1 MYELKAKEYYEGK
14 NETQIRIQQESPW
27 RDFIIFL
34 KGDKRNESDS
44 LLIELGLNEIA
55 REANPKRELEELRKR
70 QEEQDKI
77 IKATLETIVLSKDL
91 NEEQKDNILNQYKPY
106 QVGTDYQANDKFTYN
121 GKVYEVIQAHRSQ
134 SDWLPDSTPALYK
147 EYLNVEIKNE
157 DGSTT
162 EVVADF
168 KQPTGAHDAYKKGD
182 KVLFKGKIYQSKIDA
197 NTFSPEQFADGWEE
211 VVEDKGTE
219 E

>member
-14 NETQIRIQQESPW
+14 DETQVRIQQDNPW

-77 IKATLETIVLSKDL
+77 IKATLETLVLSKDL
-91 NEEQKDNILNQYKPY
+91 NKEQKENILNQYKPY

-121 GKVYEVIQAHRSQ
+121 GKVYEVIQAHTSQ
-134 SDWLPDSTPALYK
+134 ADWAPDSTPALYK

-162 EVVADF
+162 EVVAEY
-168 KQPTGAHDAYKKGD
+168 KQPTGSHDTYKKGD
-182 KVLFKGKIYQSKIDA
+182 KVLFNGKIYKSLIDYNA
-197 NTFSPEQFADGWEE
+197 YSPEEYAQGWE
-211 VVEDKGTE
+211 VVTE
-219 E
+219 

>member
-1 MYELKAKEYYEGK
+1 MYEIKAKEYYQGK
-14 NETQIRIQQESPW
+14 NETQVRIQQENPW

-55 REANPKRELEELRKR
+55 REASPNLAIDKLDNIVKELEKG
-70 QEEQDKI
+70 
-77 IKATLETIVLSKDL
+77 IKTAFETLVLSKNL
-91 NEEQKDNILNQYKPY
+91 SKEQKENILNQYKPY
-106 QVGTDYQANDKFTYN
+106 QIGKVYEENEKFTYKD
-121 GKVYEVIQAHRSQ
+121 KVYEVIQEHTSQ
-134 SDWLPDSTPALYK
+134 TTWLPEATPALYK

-157 DGSTT
+157 NGSTT
-162 EVVADF
+162 EVVAEF

-182 KVLFKGKIYQSKIDA
+182 KILFKGKIYKSKIDS

-211 VVEDKGTE
+211 VTE
-219 E
+219 

>member
-1 MYELKAKEYYEGK
+1 MYELKAKEYFEGK
-14 NETQIRIQQESPW
+14 DETQVRVQQENPW
-27 RDFIIFL
+27 RDFIVFL

-55 REANPKRELEELRKR
+55 REANPKQELEELRKR

-91 NEEQKDNILNQYKPY
+91 NKEQKDNILNQYKPY
-106 QVGTDYQANDKFTYN
+106 EVGVDYQVSDKFTYN
-121 GKVYEVIQAHRSQ
+121 DKVYEVIQAHRSQ
-134 SDWLPDSTPALYK
+134 SDWLPESTPALYK
-147 EYLNVEIKNE
+147 EYLSVEIKNE

-162 EVVADF
+162 EVVAEF
-168 KQPTGAHDAYKKGD
+168 KQPTGAHDTYKKGD
-182 KVLFKGKIYQSKIDA
+182 KVLFNGKIYKSLIDNNA
-197 NTFSPEQFADGWEE
+197 YSPADYAQGWEE
-211 VVEDKGTE
+211 VTE

>member
-14 NETQIRIQQESPW
+14 DETQVRIQQENPW

-55 REANPKRELEELRKR
+55 REVNPKQELEKLRKR
-70 QEEQDKI
+70 QDEHDKI

-91 NEEQKDNILNQYKPY
+91 NKEQKDNILNQYKPY
-106 QVGTDYQANDKFTYN
+106 QVGKFYKENDKFVYN
-121 GKVYEVIQAHRSQ
+121 DKVYEVIQAHGSQ
-134 SDWLPDSTPALYK
+134 ADWLPDSTPALYK
-147 EYLNVEIKNE
+147 EYLNVEIKKQ

-162 EVVADF
+162 EVVAEF
-168 KQPTGAHDAYKKGD
+168 KKPTGAHDTYKKGD
-182 KVLFKGKIYQSKIDA
+182 KVLFNGKIYKSKIDNNA
-197 NTFSPEQFADGWEE
+197 YSPQEYAQGWEE
-211 VVEDKGTE
+211 VTE

>member
-1 MYELKAKEYYEGK
+1 MYELKAKEYFEGK
-14 NETQIRIQQESPW
+14 DETQVRIQQENPW

-34 KGDKRNESDS
+34 KGDKRNERDS

-55 REANPKRELEELRKR
+55 REANPKQELEELRQR

-91 NEEQKDNILNQYKPY
+91 NEKQKENILNQYKPY
-106 QVGTDYQANDKFTYN
+106 EVGTFYNANDKFVYN
-121 GKVYEVIQAHRSQ
+121 GKVYEVIQGHRSQ
-134 SDWLPDSTPALYK
+134 ADWIPESTPAFYK

-162 EVVADF
+162 EVVAEF
-168 KQPTGAHDAYKKGD
+168 KQPTGAHDTYKKGD
-182 KVLFKGKIYQSKIDA
+182 KVLFNGKIYKSLIDNNA
-197 NTFSPEQFADGWEE
+197 YSPADYAQGWEE
-211 VVEDKGTE
+211 VTE
-219 E
+219 

>member
-1 MYELKAKEYYEGK
+1 MYEIKAIDFYEGK
-14 NETQIRIQQESPW
+14 NETQVRIQQESPW

-55 REANPKRELEELRKR
+55 REANPKQELEELRKR

-91 NEEQKDNILNQYKPY
+91 NKEQKENILKQYKPY
-106 QVGTDYQANDKFTYN
+106 QVGVAYKANDKFTYN
-121 GKVYEVIQAHRSQ
+121 EKVFEVIQAHTSQ
-134 SDWLPDSTPALYK
+134 ADWLPDSTPALYK
-147 EYLNVEIKNE
+147 EYLNVEIKND

-162 EVVADF
+162 EVVKEF
-168 KQPTGAHDAYKKGD
+168 IQPTGAHDTYKKGD
-182 KVLFKGKIYQSKIDA
+182 KVLFNGKIYKSLIDNNA
-197 NTFSPEQFADGWEE
+197 YSPTDYPQGWEE
-211 VVEDKGTE
+211 VTE
-219 E
+219 

>member
-1 MYELKAKEYYEGK
+1 MYELKAIDFYEGK
-14 NETQIRIQQESPW
+14 NETQVRIQQESPW

-55 REANPKRELEELRKR
+55 REANPKQELEELRKR

-91 NEEQKDNILNQYKPY
+91 NKEQKDNILNQYKPY
-106 QVGTDYQANDKFTYN
+106 QVGKSYEENEKFTYKD
-121 GKVYEVIQAHRSQ
+121 KVYEVIQAHTSQ
-134 SDWLPDSTPALYK
+134 TTWLPEATPALYK
-147 EYLNVEIKNE
+147 EYLNVEIQNQ
-157 DGSTT
+157 DGSKT
-162 EVVADF
+162 EVVKEF
-168 KQPTGAHDAYKKGD
+168 TQPTGAHDAYNKGD

-211 VVEDKGTE
+211 VTE
-219 E
+219 